1 MEGTI
6 SCSHG
11 RVMAYKIKEINGIQI
26 AGNWECF
33 PDHLTERE
41 LSFWSS
47 LLKVI
52 SFFSEIP

>member
-6 SCSHG
+6 SCAHG

-41 LSFWSS
+41 LSF
-47 LLKVI
+47 
-52 SFFSEIP
+52 